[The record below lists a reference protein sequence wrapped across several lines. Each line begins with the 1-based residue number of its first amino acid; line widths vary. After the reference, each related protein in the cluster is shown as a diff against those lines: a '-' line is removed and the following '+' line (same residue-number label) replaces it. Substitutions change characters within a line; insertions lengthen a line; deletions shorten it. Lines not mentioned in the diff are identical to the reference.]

1 VNLFATSTIVITGSF
16 NINRKV
22 PMHTSVLDF
31 ATLDAGL
38 LVVRLVIGLLM
49 AAHGAQKLF
58 GWFGGHG
65 LAGTA
70 MYFESIGFRPGR
82 LFAQLASITEFVSG
96 LLIALGFLGPVG
108 PALMLSVMIV
118 AAVSVHWKNG
128 LFAAA
133 NGIELSLFYATA
145 AIGLALIG
153 YGRYSLDSLLGLTS
167 LYTPTW
173 SLAALAVGILG
184 GVGNLLA
191 RRRPVAAA

>member
-1 VNLFATSTIVITGSF
+1 MQN
-16 NINRKV
+16 
-22 PMHTSVLDF
+22 SVLDL

-38 LVVRLVIGLLM
+38 LIVRLVVGLLM

-65 LAGTA
+65 LAGTG
-70 MYFESIGFRPGR
+70 MYFESIGFHPGH

-118 AAVSVHWKNG
+118 AGVSVHWKNG
-128 LFAAA
+128 LFAQS
-133 NGIELSLFYATA
+133 NGIELSLFYATIA
-145 AIGLALIG
+145 VGLALIG
-153 YGRYSLDSLLGLTS
+153 YGRYSLDALLGLQS

-173 SLAALAVGILG
+173 SITALAVGILG
-184 GVGNLLA
+184 GIGNLLA
-191 RRRPVAAA
+191 RRRPVATA